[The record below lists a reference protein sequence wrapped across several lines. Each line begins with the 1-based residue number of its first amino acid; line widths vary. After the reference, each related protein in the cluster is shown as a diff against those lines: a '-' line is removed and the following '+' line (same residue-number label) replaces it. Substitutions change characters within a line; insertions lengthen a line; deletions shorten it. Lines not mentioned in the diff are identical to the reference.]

1 MYALCRTRLENEL
14 DLMLKYHLQLYDLLR
29 TLMETNQEQQLKKLM
44 DIHDK
49 EVVELKKKLDVQSRD
64 EMKQL
69 AKKHKDKFE
78 LQRYVHL
85 KYILRI
91 MKMLNLNIL

>member
-1 MYALCRTRLENEL
+1 MLSQLSFQHHDLKHAQTDAMYELCHNRLESDL
-14 DLMLKYHLQLYDLLR
+14 DLMLKYHPQLYDLLR
-29 TLMETNQEQQLKKLM
+29 SLMETSQEQQLKKLM

-49 EVVELKKKLDVQSRD
+49 EVVELKKKLDAQSRD

-78 LQRYVHL
+78 LQR
-85 KYILRI
+85 
-91 MKMLNLNIL
+91 